1 MLPPSRSTMLRV
13 SFWCDGDEDSCE
25 VARASSLADVQ
36 QLICRLY
43 RQSFPAKKAVLT
55 SNGVLF
61 DVFGQYP
68 FKTCNEG
75 AIFEIEFDK
84 TDDPLFFDK
93 FDRIGL
99 TIKLEEEVAY
109 DDAVAAGTT
118 TGIEAWVLGRRAEL
132 HGTADA

>member
-1 MLPPSRSTMLRV
+1 MLRV
-13 SFWCDGDEDSCE
+13 SFRCDGVEEPCE

-36 QLICRLY
+36 QLLCRLY

-75 AIFEIEFDK
+75 DIFEIESGK
-84 TDDPLFFDK
+84 TDDPFFYDK
-93 FDRIGL
+93 FDRGPKIE
-99 TIKLEEEVAY
+99 LEEEVAY
-109 DDAVAAGTT
+109 DDAVAAGTAS
-118 TGIEAWVLGRRAEL
+118 TGIEAWVWARRAAL
-132 HGTADA
+132 LRTA